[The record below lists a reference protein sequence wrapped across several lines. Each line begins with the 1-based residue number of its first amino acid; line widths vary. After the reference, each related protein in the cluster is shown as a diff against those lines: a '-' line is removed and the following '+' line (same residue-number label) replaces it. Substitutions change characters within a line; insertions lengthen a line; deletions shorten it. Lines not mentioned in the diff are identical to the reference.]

1 MESKGDANL
10 LGKLHLNSGMKAASK
25 AASSLESEAK
35 SDAEVKADAK
45 IDTKAELEACPLGKV
60 EMPPATTTPTTPSMP
75 AVPDGQMPNGP
86 ITIIDAHRS
95 VHTESPLT
103 AQLAQS
109 VSLLNRL
116 LLTMMGGG
124 GMAMP
129 AGVAP
134 NMLP

>member
-1 MESKGDANL
+1 MNMETKGDANL
-10 LGKLHLNSGMKAASK
+10 LSKLDLKAGTKAASK
-25 AASSLESEAK
+25 AASNLESEVK
-35 SDAEVKADAK
+35 SDIEAKADIKADAK
-45 IDTKAELEACPLGKV
+45 VEAEACPMGKV
-60 EMPPATTTPTTPSMP
+60 ETPAMP
-75 AVPDGQMPNGP
+75 AGQLPNGP

-109 VSLLNRL
+109 VNLLNRL

-124 GMAMP
+124 GMTM
-129 AGVAP
+129 P

>member
-1 MESKGDANL
+1 MELKGDASL
-10 LGKLHLNSGMKAASK
+10 LGKLDLEAGAKAASK
-25 AASSLESEAK
+25 AISNLESTMGSDVEAK
-35 SDAEVKADAK
+35 SDAKLNADAK
-45 IDTKAELEACPLGKV
+45 ADIKAEGEACPSGKI
-60 EMPPATTTPTTPSMP
+60 EMPN
-75 AVPDGQMPNGP
+75 GQLPNGP

-95 VHTESPLT
+95 VQTESPLT

-109 VSLLNRL
+109 VTLLNRL
-116 LLTMMGGG
+116 LLTMMSG